1 MEVVQVLHMNGG
13 IGETSYGNN
22 SLVQQ
27 KVICMTKPIRDEAIT
42 DLYCRTTPRSLVIA
56 DLGCASGPNTLFVV
70 SELIKVVDK
79 LREELG
85 RQSPEYQVFLNDL
98 PGNDFNTVFKSLPSF
113 QKKMSDELGTGA
125 GPCFSRE
132 FRVLSMAGFFRARVC
147 ILPILLTASIG
158 YLRDLEFNQNNKWIE
173 RFHFQLLI
181 TASTFHLCLVPE
193 LLESNKGNINIASTS
208 PQTVIG
214 AYYAQFQRDFS
225 TFLSCR
231 AEELVAGGRMV
242 LTFLGRRSE
251 DPASKECCFI
261 WELLATALNDMVSE
275 GLIEEEKM
283 DSFNIPQYSPSPSEL
298 RLEVQK
304 EGSFSIVRLEVS
316 EVNSSAYNDE
326 FSSADAYNVA
336 QCVRA
341 VAEPLLVGHFG
352 DAIIEEVFR
361 RYREILSD
369 RISKE
374 NAQFINVAISMAK
387 KG

>member
-1 MEVVQVLHMNGG
+1 
-13 IGETSYGNN
+13 
-22 SLVQQ
+22 
-27 KVICMTKPIRDEAIT
+27 
-42 DLYCRTTPRSLVIA
+42 
-56 DLGCASGPNTLFVV
+56 
-70 SELIKVVDK
+70 
-79 LREELG
+79 
-85 RQSPEYQVFLNDL
+85 
-98 PGNDFNTVFKSLPSF
+98 
-113 QKKMSDELGTGA
+113 
-125 GPCFSRE
+125 
-132 FRVLSMAGFFRARVC
+132 
-147 ILPILLTASIG
+147 
-158 YLRDLEFNQNNKWIE
+158 
-173 RFHFQLLI
+173 
-181 TASTFHLCLVPE
+181 
-193 LLESNKGNINIASTS
+193 
-208 PQTVIG
+208 
-214 AYYAQFQRDFS
+214 
-225 TFLSCR
+225 
-231 AEELVAGGRMV
+231 
-242 LTFLGRRSE
+242 
-251 DPASKECCFI
+251 
-261 WELLATALNDMVSE
+261 
-275 GLIEEEKM
+275 M